1 MLVVAKVIRQVVYG
15 RNIANQDIINRW
27 LKTLKKETDK
37 PQIHKWLKSNLRN
50 YILNKYGMVTKVRVA
65 KPKDPDWLKEAIDRG
80 EEVFNVKIGRP
91 FENEIKHVLDYFK
104 SLDDRE
110 LNKLAK
116 ISVDEALKKAED
128 WTKALT
134 KKVTL
139 DEGPEDVEIVRTYKD
154 GFNWKRLLTA
164 QALNRE
170 GRLMK
175 HCVGSYANDVKKNRT
190 RIYSLRDP
198 ENKPHLT
205 VEMNPKLTEIQ
216 QMKGFANNPIKPKYI
231 SYAKDFIKNP
241 LKGLS

>member
-116 ISVDEALKKAED
+116 
-128 WTKALT
+128 
-134 KKVTL
+134 
-139 DEGPEDVEIVRTYKD
+139 EIVRTYKD